1 MADQIR
7 TDIKTAGGGVF
18 TGGTYGDVTFNGS
31 GTINGDVDAITYRV
45 NGAGTSNGRVKAQSI
60 TVNGAA
66 GFNGEVQ
73 ANEMTVA
80 GDANIRDGAGIGKLV
95 VKGNLSVGGGVS
107 AHEIELKGFLRM
119 GGDCQAEQFT
129 GEGGFNVAGLL
140 NAGNIDFMVHA
151 PSSAREIGGE
161 RVVIRQPSGNIASFT
176 GLLTIWA
183 EKRLTAGT
191 IEADIVWLENT
202 TAKVVRG
209 KNVTVGSGCVVD
221 LVEYAES
228 YTPAGTA
235 QVKEARQV
243 AGAGA

>member
-7 TDIKTAGGGVF
+7 TDIKTAGGGTF
-18 TGGTYGDVTFNGS
+18 AGGTYGEVTFNGS
-31 GTINGDVDAITYRV
+31 GTINGDVDAVTYRV
-45 NGAGTSNGRVKAQSI
+45 NGAGTANGRVKAQSI
-60 TVNGAA
+60 VINGTA

-73 ANEMTVA
+73 ANEFSVN
-80 GDANIRDGAGIGKLV
+80 GDANIRDGAGVGKLV
-95 VKGNLSVGGGVS
+95 IKGNLSVGGGIA
-107 AHEIELKGFLRM
+107 AHEIELRGFLRM
-119 GGDCQAEQFT
+119 GGDCQAETFS

-140 NAGNIDFMVHA
+140 NAGNIDITVQA

-161 RVVIRQPSGNIASFT
+161 RIVVRQPSGSLATLT

-183 EKRLTAGT
+183 EKRLTAET
-191 IEADIVWLENT
+191 IEGDVVWLENT

-209 KNVTVGSGCVVD
+209 KNVTVGAGCIID

-228 YTPAGTA
+228 YTPTGAA

-243 AGAGA
+243 SGAGA

>member
-7 TDIKTAGGGVF
+7 TDIKTAGGGTF

-31 GTINGDVDAITYRV
+31 GTINGDVDAITFRV
-45 NGAGTSNGRVKAQSI
+45 NGAGSTNGRVKAQSI
-60 TVNGAA
+60 TVNGTA

-73 ANEMTVA
+73 ANDMTIN
-80 GDANIRDGAGIGKLV
+80 GDASIRDGAGIGKLV

-107 AHEIELKGFLRM
+107 AHEVELKGFLRI
-119 GGDCQAEQFT
+119 GGDCDAEQFT

-140 NAGNIDFMVHA
+140 NAGNIDIMVHA
-151 PSSAREIGGE
+151 PSTVREMGGE
-161 RVVIRQPSGNIASFT
+161 RIVVRQPGGNIASFT
-176 GLLTIWA
+176 GLLTLWA
-183 EKRLTAGT
+183 EKRLTAET
-191 IEADIVWLENT
+191 IEADTVWLENT

-209 KNVTVGSGCVVD
+209 KNVTVGAGCVID
-221 LVEYAES
+221 LVEYADT
-228 YTPAGTA
+228 YTPGGTA

>member
-7 TDIKTAGGGVF
+7 TDIKTAGGGTF
-18 TGGTYGDVTFNGS
+18 SGGTYGDVTFNGS
-31 GTINGDVDAITYRV
+31 GTMNGDVDALTYRI
-45 NGAGTSNGRVKAQSI
+45 NGAGTSNGRVKAQGI
-60 TVNGAA
+60 TVNGTAS
-66 GFNGEVQ
+66 FNGEVQ
-73 ANEMTVA
+73 SNELAVN
-80 GDANIRDGAGIGKLV
+80 GDANIRDGAGIGRLV

-107 AHEIELKGFLRM
+107 AHEVELKGFLRI

-140 NAGNIDFMVHA
+140 NAGNIDIMVQA
-151 PSSAREIGGE
+151 PATAREIGGE
-161 RVVIRQPSGNIASFT
+161 RIVIRQPGGNIASFT

-183 EKRLTAGT
+183 EKRLTAET
-191 IEADIVWLENT
+191 IEADTVWLENT

-209 KNVTVGSGCVVD
+209 KSVTVGNGCVVD
-221 LVEYAES
+221 LVEYADS

-243 AGAGA
+243 SGAGA

>member
-1 MADQIR
+1 MADQTR
-7 TDIKTAGGGVF
+7 TDIKTAGGGTF

-31 GTINGDVDAITYRV
+31 GTMNGDVDALTYRI

-60 TVNGAA
+60 TVNGTAS
-66 GFNGEVQ
+66 FNGEVQ
-73 ANEMTVA
+73 SNEFTVN
-80 GDANIRDGAGIGKLV
+80 GDANIRDGAGIGQLA

-107 AHEIELKGFLRM
+107 AHEVELKGFLRI

-140 NAGNIDFMVHA
+140 NAGNIDVMVHA
-151 PSSAREIGGE
+151 PSTAREIGGE
-161 RVVIRQPSGNIASFT
+161 RIVIRQPGGSIASFT

-183 EKRLTAGT
+183 EKRLTAET
-191 IEADIVWLENT
+191 IEADTVWLENT

-209 KNVTVGSGCVVD
+209 KSVTVGNGCVVD
-221 LVEYAES
+221 LVEYADS

-243 AGAGA
+243 SGAGA

>member
-1 MADQIR
+1 MADQTR
-7 TDIKTAGGGVF
+7 TDIKTAGGGTF

-31 GTINGDVDAITYRV
+31 GTMNGDVDAITFRV
-45 NGAGTSNGRVKAQSI
+45 NGAGTSNGRVKAQSV
-60 TVNGAA
+60 TVNGTA

-73 ANEMTVA
+73 ASEFVVK
-80 GDANIRDGAGIGKLV
+80 GDASIRDGAGIGRLV
-95 VKGNLSVGGGVS
+95 VKGNLSVGGGVA
-107 AHEIELKGFLRM
+107 AHEIELQGFLRI
-119 GGDCQAEQFT
+119 GGDCDAESFT

-140 NAGNIDFMVHA
+140 NTGNFDVAVHG

-161 RVVIRQPSGNIASFT
+161 RIVVRQPTAPLGSLT

-183 EKRLTAGT
+183 EKRLVTDS
-191 IEADIVWLENT
+191 IEGDVVWLENT

-209 KNVTVGSGCVVD
+209 KNVTVGVGCVID

-228 YTPAGTA
+228 YTPVGAA

-243 AGAGA
+243 SGAGM